1 MSRLIEEL
9 RAIVGDENATD
20 DIAICA
26 SYSRDQ
32 HWHFVPAKNPAYV
45 VRPCSKEEVRQILM
59 LANREKI
66 PVIPYSTGINVRGLT
81 IPVHDGEVQ
90 CGDNRADDGTNAIS
104 MRRYKFNFLYSSS
117 LPVFPLYLELL
128 VIRSC
133 P

>member
-9 RAIVGDENATD
+9 RAIVGEENATD

-45 VRPCSKEEVRQILM
+45 VRPCNKEVRQVLM

-81 IPVHDGEVQ
+81 IPVHDGKVQ
-90 CGDNRADDGTNAIS
+90 CGDNRADVGTNAIS
-104 MRRYKFNFLYSSS
+104 CGDINSTSRLYPLLSYLPSPFSSICYK
-117 LPVFPLYLELL
+117 
-128 VIRSC
+128 
-133 P
+133 